1 MSQNYKANPTVAP
14 LISRPGE
21 SNEFV
26 GARCVVNLLPNI
38 FGTPVNR
45 KFLESTLDQ
54 LMSSGSLQAIN
65 HYLGHEDSRISVDDL
80 YLDDNR
86 TSDQYQFIPGVINKD
101 VNGNIL
107 DVISYDDIINGLKFG
122 GATTEQPNRLLN
134 EPAYTLDLPIN
145 YDMFVNYHRYFWL
158 LDFLPV
164 CEINATVGDPI
175 TIANVVGQISYTTPT
190 LANGKTLEFSNGMR
204 VAFKANCTG
213 NVTYPVDDIYIVEGV
228 GQTTGIK
235 LIRQYD
241 DSAAETTFVTNTI
254 YALTRNEDNVLPV
267 DIQDDRII
275 VRDYVVECRD
285 SIDQSAWARSNAW
298 IRDDVATAICNF
310 NDEDPFDY
318 IVEPFRAIRPIIEF
332 RGNIEKY
339 NYGKQHLTAVT
350 HMFDSIANP
359 ATAIVGQSAWSLA
372 SYSITNEWDPVGYNK
387 GDQVKVTVSGNVT
400 YWDCIQTHTSGK
412 NPTFIENRDYW
423 REVASKALVDG
434 DTILFAKN
442 ATATYNKKIYR
453 VGGVGSSIT
462 LTEVYNTSNYTLY
475 DKVVV
480 KIGYNN
486 VFGDSSDSLIYAGS
500 EWYWDGT
507 NWIYG
512 QQKDLRSNAPKFNL
526 YDHAQVLLSNLT
538 TYPNTTFAGDTIFDY
553 ARTSGVVDNALGFAP
568 KYVDYG
574 NNPGYEFEFG
584 LGAKRYHY
592 NTINEHTGYQADT
605 DVVNI
610 EEIKGYYYYKN
621 LITGF
626 YNNGWAQ
633 LRNDQPIEKHIR
645 YIVESTDN
653 GDHVFDIG
661 TTDIN
666 LDNKFRFKLSN
677 NGNLKVYSENTLNER
692 DKPELI
698 NGVNPAIFMSKGNTY
713 IVQTMF
719 DITDFELVN
728 VDGSAIST
736 GLTITTIADNTKSIE
751 ISSSISIDYIKYRL
765 VSDNSVYGII
775 YLDSNTASNSL
786 TVKINGADTT
796 NYTLSG
802 SRITV
807 ENIYPLDTVIEIS
820 WSSYDIL
827 TSDQGNFH
835 TADTHVYN
843 PQNDWLV
850 SATFGD
856 LQAHI
861 KSQMSN
867 IPGFV
872 GDYFGDNNYISLP
885 RIHEFGG
892 TIRQQPFS
900 TELLAVTL
908 DNPATNPFASLKFVS
923 NSYAKFRQQLIR
935 KTIQLHASQPISVPL
950 YKLVDMALDQLNLGK
965 TVNSPF
971 AYSNMLLYRDFKEVE
986 HVWVTG
992 DDKVFEIPETVNT
1005 YSDLENHVQVYIYD
1019 RDGGATDPYWR
1030 PLVKGLDYSFDNK
1043 KEINISD
1050 SFTADVNGRVKVLIR
1065 WFPIDS
1071 VSFMPP
1077 SAVKLGLTKPYY
1089 PQILANFDI
1098 EGDGISSSDAII
1110 CHDGSIHVLF
1120 NSDIVNRDSVNFDIE
1135 GAAIWEIETRIFNN
1149 LTGDYNNVIDYLE
1162 GMPTANRKSPYTW
1175 DELNAA
1181 MESEFN
1187 SWKVRNNISSLNDA
1201 GYFDPLN
1208 EFTWN
1213 YSSVGTGIGGWKGI
1227 YHYYFNTD
1235 RPHTHPWE
1243 MLGHRQKP
1251 SWWDTYYTWLSTAN
1265 GGNDAKRAALIEAL
1279 KTGHWNSP
1287 AESDKRYDITYCYS
1301 AYDWTAN
1308 TLVTAAGVLNGPVT
1322 AGLVSTPT
1330 LTEKQKDFV
1339 YGDWGP
1345 VEKRWRR
1352 SPEYNISRAL
1362 GLLRL
1367 RPLWLLNSYFDSN
1380 NRKFDYH
1387 PSVATPQVLFED
1399 TGLIG
1404 NNKEPKLSYK
1414 KYDDSI
1420 IELITVRNGGAG
1432 YTNNTSIEIYGNFGS
1447 GATAEAIV
1455 RNGSIIAVTITNPGS
1470 NYQSKPTIIAT
1481 DNTATITQEATFEAL
1496 LSSNIRKYYSGLSN
1510 AIIEFAFFNTNNIDD
1525 IQEKFETATYNP
1537 VVKLGGFVNK
1547 ANQRFVLDSSQDK
1560 GKATIPEENYS
1571 VSLYKSQPKSDTFYG
1586 AIKITLT
1593 DEGYMISGY
1602 DNSKMYLEYNPVAY
1616 NSRKT
1621 IIPVG
1626 NSNIIKYK
1634 EFTNNVTR
1642 LEYNTVLSNE
1652 QDVYD
1657 IIRGYGHY
1665 LNTYGWVPNW
1675 DAAATTFLSWAEES
1689 PAIGSIINIIPSDVS
1704 VEISEG
1710 KTGYF
1715 DNLQNKYD
1723 GVYNLIDQNGRQ
1735 VLPNKVI
1742 VERQLLEKSDA
1753 LTKITPKSSDLTLY
1767 GIRMYSVELEHVI
1780 VFDNYTGFDDVIYNP
1795 ALGQMHKRIKWTGS
1809 RTKDWNG
1816 KLYAPGYI
1824 VDNNTI
1830 YNNFDRTVL
1839 DIDQVYDVGSKIVN
1853 ASIKNSARSN
1863 IGYNTPSWAQHT
1875 TLDDDTVFE
1884 FVKGIGKY
1892 KGTKYA
1898 LNAFLRNTSIFGTQ
1912 ADVKL
1917 FEEWAIRTADFGDI
1931 RSRDTVE
1938 FNVTKD
1944 MVLTSPQVIR
1954 LKDTDET
1961 DALSDV
1967 YIDITPASN
1976 LLVTGSVGNNFQTRL
1991 PKVFTYDTL
2000 GKEGPYKNDFI
2011 TSGTPLTTET
2021 DYRVLDYSAFAM
2033 FPEQENNYYDFSG
2046 GWQDIKQWDNKTSY
2060 KYGDRVIYQG
2070 RVWEMVDTNS
2080 STGLSTPN
2088 DPIIVTGTISLP
2100 IVANGRTL
2108 ILDGNTIT
2116 FNNSTTSTTTTT
2128 VTVTGT
2134 NNIGS
2139 SNVVTHG
2146 STLVL
2151 GATSS
2156 TAQTIVFNNVV
2167 TSTTYNNIVVTGDVI
2182 NPSFTGSTTEKLTID
2197 GVDVMFNETVGT
2209 TTNITARAAF
2219 ENAFNGWVI
2228 NNTSGAKTSAA
2239 NARIS
2244 AIENLRTAYT
2254 GSWATFLA
2262 SYFSGSV
2269 AGINISLLLSEIAS
2283 APSYQ
2288 AQVEALLD
2296 SDITLI
2302 NNYTNNTYNTA
2313 NVIAGSETVAAGD
2326 ITSTQTLMAAGTY
2339 TDDITNWLTAN
2350 TTTAFTV
2357 STVVATIS
2365 GTTYLTYTIT
2375 EIVNRINSTSIPN
2388 VTASNSSGRL
2398 RLTKTTATPATQFT
2412 LIIASATANADVG
2425 LNAGTYISS
2434 SSTTTT
2440 TPNLSISQVIAQINA
2455 AGVNGITAAA
2465 LAPSGIL
2472 LTISSTNSSL
2482 YIGNGTANSVIGLTT
2497 GVTAA
2502 TSTITTVN
2510 ISSYINDVVTQINL
2524 ANISGVRATNSN
2536 NRVKLT
2542 STNSTLTIGAGTA
2555 NSDLGFT
2562 AQSYAATQTTVS
2574 NIFEAIVDGNVI
2586 FRRMDNDPNVFSI
2599 WIAKW
2604 KADEITSSQIDS
2616 DVGFAVYQT
2625 MDMGWYITRAC
2636 AGIDAADDA
2645 QLSIATPS
2653 GAAQAHSLQVGDFV
2667 LVRGSNTEPS
2677 IDGIH
2682 RVTGVDANNDNKFFI
2697 DVYINKEGNVGNVYP
2712 IRNVR
2717 FSSYQELLANYNS
2730 TNAADMYYYNFAGY
2744 RQNTT
2749 TRPIYAFVDRI
2760 SDTDPVSGVYKF
2772 YGSFSTVTGHNG
2784 SWQLVR
2790 EGNAQAR
2797 NDLIEN
2803 VKVYDAINKTLITT
2817 IETFDPAKGI
2827 LPGFIDNEIDFAT
2840 TADFAVYNFDSVN
2853 GSNESRKTWGA
2864 DQLGLRWWDLN
2875 TAIYLDYEQGPIDY
2889 QQNNWGRL
2897 FDGASVDIYEWTEST
2912 VLPDQWEQLVK
2923 ANATIN
2929 GKRVTGEVY
2938 KVKNNDEYVYYWS
2951 DQTVVD
2957 PVQNRS
2963 KTVYYFWVKNKL
2975 DIVGNRVY
2983 NTKQLSNYLKNPNSF
2998 EQLWVAASESS
3009 NLLINNLD
3017 KVVSD
3022 NTVIQINQI
3031 VESDALP
3038 LSEWVLL
3045 HDSDPV
3051 ELIPE
3056 QLHIKIRD
3064 SIVGWNNAVK
3074 RYSYTTYSGSTTYNI
3089 DDVVVDGSGR
3099 FYISLKNSNLNH
3111 TPSADTAMTWWRRIY
3126 EYELPADT
3134 PANDI
3139 DVWMGQ
3145 PLPDLNLHPFNRYG
3159 HLTRPNQSLVR
3170 DLKTARQN
3178 FVHAANDLLAR
3189 ICVIN
3194 ELPDWDTVFEEIIT
3208 DGIIEYEM
3216 DKYWIYTD
3224 WYRKEYNS
3232 DGSLLNVFDK
3242 TILPDLYVDTKQELI
3257 PVLGE
3262 DPISTEEGTLVYVK
3276 TAIHSDGVNR
3286 PEIYKLVNNEWV
3298 IQWKSKGTIQL
3309 SEELWNLEKFGYGF
3323 DVGPFDMSGFDAEPS
3338 PIIKAIFDLLRNKVF
3353 VGQYKSFYN
3362 KLWFKCLYHCVTDN
3376 TTDDFAFKTT
3386 YAKIRIEHPVLTDAT
3401 HYQPTGTEV
3410 VEEFFNSIKPYH
3422 TKLHSIDRAVTHI
3435 DENDVEIT
3443 EVDYNAEITL
3453 RYNDHS
3459 VKDFE
3464 DFDEILTGGTFT
3476 SVVTNTDSST
3486 FTTLDAAIEYIY
3498 EANSFNTVVRDNW
3511 GEELYPVDYSENIR
3525 IRVQTNSSGSTVTSD
3540 TRTFDMIYYSPYQI
3554 EESTVVVDTA
3564 KTTLSSNLSAS
3575 ATTISVASAAAL
3587 TTPIESQ
3594 VGVVWIDNERIEYR
3608 AIEGNTLRYCTR
3620 GTLGTSATTHTSG
3633 ATVTDA
3639 SWVYK
3644 IPTLEH
3650 FIDYG
3655 NGLGFAYND
3664 TGISL
3669 SATGTTPMHIFIRNA
3684 GSGTL

>member
-21 SNEFV
+21 SSEYV
-26 GARCVVNLLPNI
+26 GARSVMNLLPNI
-38 FGTPVNR
+38 FNTPVNK

-65 HYLGHEDSRISVDDL
+65 HYLGHEDSRISIDDL

-86 TSDQYQFIPGVINKD
+86 TSDQYQFVPGVINKD
-101 VNGNIL
+101 DNGNVT
-107 DVISYDDIINGLKFG
+107 DVISYDDIINGLRFG
-122 GATTEQPNRLLN
+122 GATVEQPNRLLN

-145 YDMFVNYHRYFWL
+145 YDMFINYHRYFWL

-164 CEINATVGDPI
+164 CEINATVGNPI
-175 TIANVVGQISYTTPT
+175 TVANIVGQISYTTPT
-190 LANGKTLEFSNGMR
+190 LSNSKTLEFRNGMR
-204 VAFKANCTG
+204 VAFKTNCTG
-213 NVTYPVDDIYIVEGV
+213 SATYPVDDIYIVEGV
-228 GQTTGIK
+228 GQPTGIK

-241 DSAAETTFVTNTI
+241 DSAAETTFVTNTV
-254 YALTRNEDNVLPV
+254 YALTRNEDNELPV

-275 VRDYVVECRD
+275 VRDYVVERRD

-298 IRDDVATAICNF
+298 VRDDVAIAVCDF
-310 NDEDPFDY
+310 NGDDPFDY
-318 IVEPFRAIRPIIEF
+318 IVEPFRAIRPVIEY
-332 RGNIEKY
+332 RASMEKY

-350 HMFDSIANP
+350 HMFDSISNP
-359 ATAIVGQSAWSLA
+359 LTAIVGQSTWSLA
-372 SYSITNEWDPVGYNK
+372 SYSITDEWDPIGYNK
-387 GDQVKVTVSGNVT
+387 GDQVKVTISGNIT
-400 YWDCIQTHTSGK
+400 YWDCVQTHTEAK
-412 NPTFIENRDYW
+412 NPTFFENRSYW
-423 REVASKALVDG
+423 REVSSKALANG

-442 ATATYNKKIYR
+442 ATSTYNKKIFS
-453 VGGVGSSIT
+453 VSGVGSSIV
-462 LTEVYNTSNYTLY
+462 LTEVYNTTNYTLY
-475 DKVVV
+475 DKVIV

-486 VFGDSSDSLIYAGS
+486 VFGDSIDSLIYAGS

-512 QQKDLRSNAPKFNL
+512 QQKDSRSVAPKFNL
-526 YDHAQVLLSNLT
+526 YDHEQILLSNTT
-538 TYPNTTFAGDTIFDY
+538 TYPNTTFEGDTIFDY
-553 ARTSGVVDNALGFAP
+553 ARTSGVVDYALGFAP

-574 NNPGYEFEFG
+574 NNPGYEFNIG
-584 LGAKRYHY
+584 LGAKRYNY
-592 NTINEHTGYQADT
+592 NSINENTGYQADT
-605 DVVNI
+605 DVVNV

-621 LITGF
+621 LITDF
-626 YNNGWAQ
+626 YYNGWAQ

-645 YIVESTDN
+645 YIVESISS
-653 GDHVFDIG
+653 DHIFDIG
-661 TTDIN
+661 TTNIN
-666 LDNKFRFKLSN
+666 LDDKFRFKLSN
-677 NGNLKVYSENTLNER
+677 SGNLKVYSENTLNER

-698 NGVNPAIFMSKGNTY
+698 NGVNPAIFMSKGKTY
-713 IVQTMF
+713 TIQTMF

-736 GLTITTIADNTKSIE
+736 GLTITSTTANTQTVA
-751 ISSSISIDYIKYRL
+751 ISSSIAIDYIKYRL
-765 VSDNSVYGII
+765 VSDNSIFGII
-775 YLDSNTASNSL
+775 YLDANTSSKNL
-786 TVKINGADTT
+786 IVKINGVET
-796 NYTLSG
+796 NDYTLSG
-802 SRITV
+802 TRVTV
-807 ENIYPLDTVIEIS
+807 ENIYPLDTVIEVG

-827 TSDQGNFH
+827 TTDQGVFH
-835 TADTHVYN
+835 KADTHVYN
-843 PQNDWLV
+843 PQNAWLS

-867 IPGFV
+867 IPGFS
-872 GDYFGDNNYISLP
+872 GNYFGDNNYTSLP
-885 RIHEFGG
+885 QIHEFGG

-908 DNPATNPFASLKFVS
+908 DDANTNPFASLKFIS

-935 KTIQLHASQPISVPL
+935 KTIQLHNSQPISIPL
-950 YKLVDMALDQLNLGK
+950 YQLVDTALDQLNLGK
-965 TVNSPF
+965 TNNSPF
-971 AYSNMLLYRDFKEVE
+971 AYSNMLLYRDFNEVE

-992 DDKVFEIPETVNT
+992 DDKIFEIPQTVNT
-1005 YSDLENHVQVYIYD
+1005 YSDLENHVQVYVYD

-1030 PLVKGLDYSFDNK
+1030 PLVKGIDYSFDNK

-1050 SFTADVNGRVKVLIR
+1050 SFTADANGRVKVLIR

-1077 SAVKLGLTKPYY
+1077 GAVKLGLTKPYY
-1089 PQILANFDI
+1089 PQIIANFDI
-1098 EGDGISSSDAII
+1098 EGNGVSSSDAII

-1120 NSDIVNRDSVNFDIE
+1120 NNDIVNRDSANFDIE

-1149 LTGDYNNVIDYLE
+1149 LVGNYDNVIDYLE
-1162 GMPTANRKSPYTW
+1162 AMPNANRKTPYTW
-1175 DELNAA
+1175 DELNSA

-1187 SWKVRNNISSLNDA
+1187 SWKVRNNITTLNDPGA
-1201 GYFDPLN
+1201 YDPFN

-1213 YSSVGTGIGGWKGI
+1213 YSSVGNGIGGWKGI

-1243 MLGHRQKP
+1243 MLGHTQQP
-1251 SWWDTYYTWLSTAN
+1251 SWWNTYYTWLNTAN

-1301 AYDWTAN
+1301 AYDWDAE
-1308 TLVTAAGVLNGPVT
+1308 TLVTVAGVLNGPVT
-1322 AGLVSTPT
+1322 AGIVATPT
-1330 LTEKQKDFV
+1330 STEKQKDFV

-1345 VEKRWRR
+1345 VEQRWRR
-1352 SPEYNISRAL
+1352 SPEYNINRSL
-1362 GLLRL
+1362 GLMRL

-1387 PSVATPQVLFED
+1387 PLVATPQVLFDD
-1399 TGLIG
+1399 TGVIG
-1404 NNKEPKLSYK
+1404 NNTQPKLSYK

-1420 IELITVRNGGAG
+1420 IEIITVRNGGAG
-1432 YTNNTSIEIYGNFGS
+1432 YTSNTRLEIYGNFGS

-1455 RNGSIIAVTITNPGS
+1455 RSGSIIAVTITNPGS
-1470 NYQSKPTIIAT
+1470 NYQSKPTIIAI
-1481 DNTATITQEATFEAL
+1481 DDTATITQEASFEAI

-1510 AIIEFAFFNTNNIDD
+1510 AIIEFAFFNTDTIDR
-1525 IQEKFETATYNP
+1525 IQERFETATYNP
-1537 VVKLGGFVNK
+1537 VIKLGGFVNK
-1547 ANQRFVLDSSQDK
+1547 TNQRFVLDSSQDK
-1560 GKATIPEENYS
+1560 GKVTIPEENYV
-1571 VSLYKSQPKSDTFYG
+1571 VSLYKSQPIFDTFYG
-1586 AIKITLT
+1586 AIKVTLT

-1602 DNSKMYLEYNPVAY
+1602 DTSKMYLEYNPVSY
-1616 NSRKT
+1616 NSKKT
-1621 IIPVG
+1621 IVPLG
-1626 NSNIIKYK
+1626 NTNIVKYK
-1634 EFTNNVTR
+1634 EFTNDVIR
-1642 LEYNTVLSNE
+1642 LEYNTILVKE

-1665 LNTYGWVPNW
+1665 LNTFGWVPSW
-1675 DAAATTFLSWAEES
+1675 DTAATTFLSWADNS
-1689 PAIGSIINIIPSDVS
+1689 PAVGDIINVIPVTDSI
-1704 VEISEG
+1704 EISEG
-1710 KTGYF
+1710 ATGYF

-1735 VLPNKVI
+1735 VLSNKVL
-1742 VERQLLEKSDA
+1742 VERQVLEQSDA
-1753 LTKITPKSSDLTLY
+1753 ITKITPKSSELTLY
-1767 GIRMYSVELEHVI
+1767 GVRLYSVELEHVI

-1795 ALGQMHKRIKWTGS
+1795 ALGQLHTRIKWIGS
-1809 RTKDWNG
+1809 RTKNWNG

-1839 DIDQVYDVGSKIVN
+1839 DIDQIYDVGNNIVN
-1853 ASIKNSARSN
+1853 NSVKNAARSN
-1863 IGYNTPSWAQHT
+1863 IGYNIPSWKQYT
-1875 TLDDDTVFE
+1875 TLDDNTVFE

-1912 ADVKL
+1912 ADVSL
-1917 FEEWAIRTADFGDI
+1917 FEEWAIRTADYGDT

-1938 FNVTKD
+1938 FNVSKNL
-1944 MVLTSPQVIR
+1944 VLTSPQVIR
-1954 LKDTDET
+1954 LRDTNES

-1967 YIDITPASN
+1967 YIDITPNSE
-1976 LLVTGSVGNNFQTRL
+1976 LLVTGTVGNNFQTRL
-1991 PKVFTYDTL
+1991 PKVFSYDTL
-2000 GKEGPYKNDFI
+2000 SKEGPYKNDFI

-2021 DYRVLDYSAFAM
+2021 DYRVLDYAAFAM

-2046 GWQDIKQWDNKTSY
+2046 SWQDIKQWDNKTSY

-2070 RVWEMVDTNS
+2070 RVWEMVDVNS
-2080 STGLSTPN
+2080 STGLATPN

-2116 FNNSTTSTTTTT
+2116 FNNSTTSTTSTTI
-2128 VTVTGT
+2128 TVTGT
-2134 NNIGS
+2134 NDIGTT
-2139 SNVVTHG
+2139 NVVTHG

-2151 GATSS
+2151 GATSA
-2156 TAQTIVFNNVV
+2156 TAETIVFSNTV
-2167 TSTTYNNIVVTGDVI
+2167 TSTTYNNIVVTGTVI
-2182 NPSFTGSTTEKLTID
+2182 NPSFAGSSTEKLTID
-2197 GVDVMFNETVGT
+2197 GVDVLFNETTST
-2209 TTNITARAAF
+2209 TTNITAQAAF

-2228 NNTSGAKTSAA
+2228 NNTTGLKLSAA

-2244 AIENLRTAYT
+2244 AIENLRSAYT
-2254 GSWATFLA
+2254 GTWSTFLS
-2262 SYFSGSV
+2262 SYFSSSV
-2269 AGINISLLLSEIAS
+2269 SGINISLLLSEIA
-2283 APSYQ
+2283 ATPSYQ

-2302 NNYTNNTYNTA
+2302 NNYANKTYITA
-2313 NVIAGSETVAAGD
+2313 NVIAGSETVLAGD
-2326 ITSTQTLMAAGTY
+2326 ITTAQTLMAAGTY
-2339 TDDITNWLTAN
+2339 TEDVKDWLVAN
-2350 TTTAFTV
+2350 TSTTFTT
-2357 STVVATIS
+2357 STVVFTSS
-2365 GTTYLTYTIT
+2365 GTTFVTYTIT
-2375 EIVNRINSTSIPN
+2375 DIVNRINSASIPN

-2398 RLTKTTATPATQFT
+2398 RLTKTTATPETQFN
-2412 LIIASATANADVG
+2412 LVIASATANSDVG
-2425 LNAGTYISS
+2425 LGAGTYVSS
-2434 SSTTTT
+2434 SSTSTT
-2440 TPNLSISQVIAQINA
+2440 TPNLSIAQVISQINA
-2455 AGVNGITAAA
+2455 AGISGITAAA
-2465 LAPSGIL
+2465 LAPTGIL

-2502 TSTITTVN
+2502 ASTVTTVN
-2510 ISSYINDVVTQINL
+2510 ISSYINDIVTQINL
-2524 ANISGVRATNSN
+2524 ANVSGVRATNSN

-2542 STNSTLTIGAGTA
+2542 STNPTLIIGAGTA
-2555 NSDLGFT
+2555 NSDIGFT
-2562 AQSYAATQTTVS
+2562 AQTYTATQTTVS
-2574 NIFEAIVDGNVI
+2574 NIFEAIVDGDVI
-2586 FRRMDNDPNVFSI
+2586 FRRMDYDPNVFSI

-2604 KADEITSSQIDS
+2604 KADELTSSQIDS
-2616 DVGFAVYQT
+2616 DVGFAAYQT

-2645 QLSIATPS
+2645 QLTIATPS
-2653 GAAQAHSLQVGDFV
+2653 GAAAAHSLQVGDFV
-2667 LVRGSNTEPS
+2667 LIRGSNTEPNV
-2677 IDGIH
+2677 DGIH
-2682 RVTGVDANNDNKFFI
+2682 RVTGIDTNNANKFFI

-2717 FSSYQELLANYNS
+2717 FSSYQDLLANYNS
-2730 TNAADMYYYNFAGY
+2730 TNAANMYYYNFAGY

-2760 SDTDPVSGVYKF
+2760 SDVDPVSGVYKF

-2790 EGNAQAR
+2790 EGNEQAR

-2803 VKVYDAINKTLITT
+2803 VKVYDAVNKTLITT

-2840 TADFAVYNFDSVN
+2840 TADFAVYNYDSVN
-2853 GSNESRKTWGA
+2853 GNSESRKTWGA

-2929 GKRVTGEVY
+2929 GRRVTGEVY

-2951 DQTVVD
+2951 EASILD
-2957 PVQNRS
+2957 PEQNRT

-2975 DIVGNRVY
+2975 DTVGNRVY
-2983 NTKQLSNYLKNPNSF
+2983 NTKQLSNYLANPNSF
-2998 EQLWVAASESS
+2998 EQLWVAASQSS

-3022 NTVIQINQI
+3022 NTVVQINQI

-3056 QLHIKIRD
+3056 QLHIKMRD

-3074 RYSYTTYSGSTTYNI
+3074 RYSYITYSSSTTYSI
-3089 DDVVVDGSGR
+3089 DDVVVDGSDR
-3099 FYISLKNSNLNH
+3099 YYISLKNSNLNH
-3111 TPSADTAMTWWRRIY
+3111 TPASDTAMTYWRRIY

-3178 FVHAANDLLAR
+3178 FVHAANDLLSR
-3189 ICVIN
+3189 VCVIN
-3194 ELPDWDTVFEEIIT
+3194 EIPDWDTIFEEIIT
-3208 DGIIEYEM
+3208 VGAIVYDM
-3216 DKYWIYTD
+3216 DKYWIYSD
-3224 WYRKEYNS
+3224 WYRKEYNN
-3232 DGSLLNVFDK
+3232 DGSLLSIFDK
-3242 TILPDLYVDTKQELI
+3242 SILPDLYVDIKQELI
-3257 PVLGE
+3257 PELGE
-3262 DPISTEEGTLVYVK
+3262 DPLSTEEGTLVYVK
-3276 TAIHSDGVNR
+3276 NALHSDGVNR
-3286 PEIYKLVNNEWV
+3286 PEIYKLVNDEWV

-3338 PIIKAIFDLLRNKVF
+3338 PVIKAIFDLLRNKVF
-3353 VGQYKSFYN
+3353 VGQYKSYYN
-3362 KLWFKCLYHCVTDN
+3362 KLWFKCLYHSVTDN

-3386 YAKIRIEHPVLTDAT
+3386 YAKIRVEHPVLTDAIN
-3401 HYQPTGTEV
+3401 YQPTGTEV

-3422 TKLHSIDRAVTHI
+3422 TKLHSIDRAVTHM
-3435 DENDVEIT
+3435 DENDVEVT
-3443 EVDYNAEITL
+3443 ELDLDSEITL

-3459 VKDFE
+3459 VKDYE
-3464 DFDEILTGGTFT
+3464 NFDEILTGGTFT

-3486 FTTLDAAIEYIY
+3486 FTTLDADLEYIY
-3498 EANSFNTVVRDNW
+3498 DGNGFNTLVKDNW
-3511 GEELYPVDYSENIR
+3511 GEELYPIDYSENIR
-3525 IRVQTNSSGSTVTSD
+3525 IRVQTNSSGSTLTSD
-3540 TRTFDMIYYSPYQI
+3540 TRTFDMVYYSPYQI
-3554 EESTVVVDTA
+3554 EESTVIVDTA
-3564 KTTLSSNLSAS
+3564 KTTLSSSIS
-3575 ATTISVASAAAL
+3575 ATATSIAVANASTL
-3587 TTPIESQ
+3587 TAPIESQ

-3620 GTLGTSATTHTSG
+3620 GTLGTSATTHASG

-3639 SWVYK
+3639 SWIYK

-3650 FIDYG
+3650 FVDYG
-3655 NGLGFAYND
+3655 DDLGFAYND

>member
-21 SNEFV
+21 SSEYV
-26 GARCVVNLLPNI
+26 GARSVMNLLPNI
-38 FGTPVNR
+38 FNTPVNK

-65 HYLGHEDSRISVDDL
+65 HYLGHEDSRISIDDL

-86 TSDQYQFIPGVINKD
+86 TSDQYQFVPGVINKD
-101 VNGNIL
+101 DNGNVT
-107 DVISYDDIINGLKFG
+107 DVISYDDIINGLGFG
-122 GATTEQPNRLLN
+122 GATVEQPNRLLN

-145 YDMFVNYHRYFWL
+145 YDMFINYHRYFWL
-158 LDFLPV
+158 MDFLPV
-164 CEINATVGDPI
+164 CEINATVGNPI
-175 TIANVVGQISYTTPT
+175 TIASIIGQISYTTPT
-190 LANGKTLEFSNGMR
+190 LSNSKTLEFRNGMR
-204 VAFKANCTG
+204 VAFKTNCTG
-213 NVTYPVDDIYIVEGV
+213 NATYPVDDIYIVEGV
-228 GQTTGIK
+228 GQPTGIT

-254 YALTRNEDNVLPV
+254 YALTRNDDNETPI

-275 VRDYVVECRD
+275 VRDYVVERRD

-298 IRDDVATAICNF
+298 IRDDVVNAVCDF
-310 NDEDPFDY
+310 NGDDPFDY
-318 IVEPFRAIRPIIEF
+318 IVEPFRAIRPIIEY
-332 RGNIEKY
+332 RASMEKY

-350 HMFDSIANP
+350 HMFDSISNP
-359 ATAIVGQSAWSLA
+359 LTAIVGQSTWSLA
-372 SYSITNEWDPVGYNK
+372 SYSITDEWDPVGYNK
-387 GDQVKVTVSGNVT
+387 GDQVKVTISGNIT
-400 YWDCIQTHTSGK
+400 YWDCVQAHTESK
-412 NPTFIENRDYW
+412 NPTFFENRSYW
-423 REVASKALVDG
+423 REVSSKALANG

-442 ATATYNKKIYR
+442 ATSTYNKKIFS
-453 VGGVGSSIT
+453 VSGVGSSIV
-462 LTEVYNTSNYTLY
+462 LTEVYNTTNYTLY
-475 DKVVV
+475 DKVIV

-486 VFGDSSDSLIYAGS
+486 VFGDSIDSLIYAGS

-512 QQKDLRSNAPKFNL
+512 QQKDARSVAPKFNL
-526 YDHAQVLLSNLT
+526 YDHEQVLLSSAT
-538 TYPNTTFAGDTIFDY
+538 TYPNTTFEGDTIFDY
-553 ARTSGVVDNALGFAP
+553 TRTSGVVDYALGFAP

-574 NNPGYEFEFG
+574 NNPGYEFDIG
-584 LGAKRYHY
+584 LGAKRYDY
-592 NTINEHTGYQADT
+592 NSINENNGYQADS
-605 DVVNI
+605 DVVNV

-626 YNNGWAQ
+626 YYNGWVQ

-645 YIVESTDN
+645 YVVESISS
-653 GDHVFDIG
+653 DHVFDIG
-661 TTDIN
+661 TTNID
-666 LDNKFRFKLSN
+666 LDDKFRFKLSN
-677 NGNLKVYSENTLNER
+677 SGNLKVYSENTLNER

-698 NGVNPAIFMSKGNTY
+698 NGINPAIFMSKGKTY
-713 IVQTMF
+713 TIQTMF

-728 VDGSAIST
+728 IDGSAIST
-736 GLTITTIADNTKSIE
+736 GLTVTSTATNTQTIA
-751 ISSSISIDYIKYRL
+751 ISSSIAIDYIKYRL
-765 VSDNSVYGII
+765 VSDNSIFGII
-775 YLDSNTASNSL
+775 YLDDNTSSKNL
-786 TVKINGADTT
+786 TVKINGVET
-796 NYTLSG
+796 NDYTLSG
-802 SRITV
+802 TQVTV
-807 ENIYPLDTVIEIS
+807 ENIHPLDTVIEVS

-827 TSDQGNFH
+827 TSDQGVFH

-843 PQNDWLV
+843 PQNTWL
-850 SATFGD
+850 SNATFGD
-856 LQAHI
+856 LQEHI

-867 IPGFV
+867 IPGFS
-872 GDYFGDNNYISLP
+872 GNYFGNNNYTSLP
-885 RIHEFGG
+885 QIHEFGG

-908 DNPATNPFASLKFVS
+908 NDANTNPFSSLRFIS
-923 NSYAKFRQQLIR
+923 TNYAKFRQQLIR
-935 KTIQLHASQPISVPL
+935 KATQLHNTQSADIPV
-950 YKLVDMALDQLNLGK
+950 YKLLDLALEELNLGK
-965 TVNSPF
+965 TLSSPF
-971 AYSNMLLYRDFKEVE
+971 SSSQMALYRDYVEVE
-986 HVWVTG
+986 YTWVTG
-992 DDKVFEIPETVNT
+992 ESKVFELPEVVNR
-1005 YSDLENHVQVYIYD
+1005 YGDIENHIHVYVYD
-1019 RDGGATDPYWR
+1019 NDGGSPEPHWR
-1030 PLVKGLDYSFDNK
+1030 PVVKDLDYNFVNK
-1043 KEINISD
+1043 NKVSIDTMFTPDIND
-1050 SFTADVNGRVKVLIR
+1050 RVKVLIR
-1065 WFPIDS
+1065 WFPTNS
-1071 VSFMPP
+1071 VSFVPP
-1077 SAVKLGLTKPYY
+1077 SSAKLGLTRPYFPTVMTNY
-1089 PQILANFDI
+1089 DI
-1098 EGDGISSSDAII
+1098 EGNGTSSENII
-1110 CHDGSIHVLF
+1110 MCHDGSVHVLTSNDLTNRNSAAF
-1120 NSDIVNRDSVNFDIE
+1120 NIEDAIV
-1135 GAAIWEIETRIFNN
+1135 WEFETRVFNN
-1149 LTGDYNNVIDYLE
+1149 LNTNDIGVIDYLE
-1162 GMPTANRKSPYTW
+1162 AMPNANRKTPYTW
-1175 DELNAA
+1175 SDLNTVI
-1181 MESEFN
+1181 ESEFN
-1187 SWKVRNNISSLNDA
+1187 DWKIRNGISTINDNA
-1201 GYFDPLN
+1201 YYN
-1208 EFTWN
+1208 AANKFTWN
-1213 YSSVGTGIGGWKGI
+1213 YSSVTPYIGGWQGI
-1227 YHYYFNTD
+1227 YHYYFNTE
-1235 RPHTHPWE
+1235 RPHSTPWE

-1251 SWWDTYYTWLSTAN
+1251 SWWDEYYTWINTAN
-1265 GGNDAKRAALIEAL
+1265 GGDDSKRAALIEAL
-1279 KTGHWNSP
+1279 KFGHWNNP
-1287 AESDKRYDITYCYS
+1287 DELDKQYDLAYCYS
-1301 AYDWTAN
+1301 SYDWDSN
-1308 TLVTAAGVLNGPVT
+1308 ILVTVTGTLNDPVT
-1322 AGLVSTPT
+1322 AGVVTTPT
-1330 LTEKQKDFV
+1330 LSERQKDFV

-1345 VEKRWRR
+1345 VEQVWRR
-1352 SPEYNISRAL
+1352 SAEYTISRAL
-1362 GLLRL
+1362 GLLRV
-1367 RPLWLLNSYFDSN
+1367 RPLWLLNSYFDST
-1380 NRKFDYH
+1380 NRVYDYH
-1387 PSVATPQVLFED
+1387 RLVVTPQVLFED
-1399 TGLIG
+1399 TGVIG
-1404 NNKEPKLSYK
+1404 NNTKPKLSYK

-1420 IELITVRNGGAG
+1420 IELITVKNGGAG
-1432 YTNNTSIEIYGNFGS
+1432 YTNNTRLEIYGNFGS
-1447 GATAEAIV
+1447 GATAEPIIE
-1455 RNGSIIAVTITNPGS
+1455 NGSIVAVTITNPGS
-1470 NYQSKPTIIAT
+1470 NYQSKPTIIAI
-1481 DNTATITQEATFEAL
+1481 DNTATITQEASFEAI

-1510 AIIEFAFFNTNNIDD
+1510 AIIEFAFFNTDTIDN
-1525 IQEKFETATYNP
+1525 IQERFETSIYNP
-1537 VVKLGGFVNK
+1537 VIKSGGFINK

-1560 GKATIPEENYS
+1560 GKVTVPEENY
-1571 VSLYKSQPKSDTFYG
+1571 VISLYKSQPVFDTFYG
-1586 AIKITLT
+1586 AIKVTLT

-1602 DNSKMYLEYNPVAY
+1602 DTSKMYLEYNPVSY
-1616 NSRKT
+1616 NSKKT
-1621 IIPVG
+1621 IVPLG
-1626 NSNIIKYK
+1626 NTNIIKYK
-1634 EFTNNVTR
+1634 EFTSDIIR
-1642 LEYNTVLSNE
+1642 LDYNTILVKE

-1665 LNTYGWVPNW
+1665 LNTFGWIPSW
-1675 DAAATTFLSWAEES
+1675 DTAATTFLSWADNS
-1689 PAIGSIINIIPSDVS
+1689 PTVGDIINVIPVTDSI
-1704 VEISEG
+1704 EISEG
-1710 KTGYF
+1710 ATGYF

-1735 VLPNKVI
+1735 VLLNKVI
-1742 VERQLLEKSDA
+1742 VERQVLEQSDA
-1753 LTKITPKSSDLTLY
+1753 VTKITPKSSDLTLY
-1767 GIRMYSVELEHVI
+1767 GVRLYSVELEHVI

-1795 ALGQMHKRIKWTGS
+1795 ALGQLHTRIKWIGS
-1809 RTKDWNG
+1809 RTKNWNG
-1816 KLYAPGYI
+1816 KLYTPGYI

-1830 YNNFDRTVL
+1830 YNNFDRTVS
-1839 DIDQVYDVGSKIVN
+1839 DIDQIYDVGNNIVN
-1853 ASIKNSARSN
+1853 NSVKNAARSN
-1863 IGYNTPSWAQHT
+1863 IGYNIPSWKQYT
-1875 TLDDDTVFE
+1875 TLDDSTVFE

-1912 ADVKL
+1912 ADVSL
-1917 FEEWAIRTADFGDI
+1917 FEEWAIRTADYGDT

-1938 FNVTKD
+1938 FNVSKD
-1944 MVLTSPQVIR
+1944 LVLTSPQVIR
-1954 LKDTDET
+1954 LRDTSES

-1967 YIDITPASN
+1967 YIDITPNSE
-1976 LLVTGSVGNNFQTRL
+1976 LLVTGTVGNNFQTRL
-1991 PKVFTYDTL
+1991 PKVFSYDTL
-2000 GKEGPYKNDFI
+2000 SKEGPYKNDFI

-2021 DYRVLDYSAFAM
+2021 DYRVLDYAAFAI
-2033 FPEQENNYYDFSG
+2033 FPQQENNYYDFSG

-2070 RVWEMVDTNS
+2070 RVWEMVDANS
-2080 STGLSTPN
+2080 STGLATPN

-2100 IVANGRTL
+2100 VVANGRTL
-2108 ILDGNTIT
+2108 KLDGNTIT

-2167 TSTTYNNIVVTGDVI
+2167 TSTTYNNIVITGDVI
-2182 NPSFTGSTTEKLTID
+2182 NPSFTGSATEKLTID
-2197 GVDVMFNETVGT
+2197 GVDVLFNQTTST

-2269 AGINISLLLSEIAS
+2269 AGINISLLLSEIAA

-2398 RLTKTTATPATQFT
+2398 RLTKTTATPSTQFT

-2455 AGVNGITAAA
+2455 AGVNGITAA

-2502 TSTITTVN
+2502 TSTVTTVN

-2542 STNSTLTIGAGTA
+2542 STNSTLTIDAGTA

-2574 NIFEAIVDGNVI
+2574 NIFEAIVDGDVI

-2599 WIAKW
+2599 WVAKW

-2682 RVTGVDANNDNKFFI
+2682 RVTDIDANNANKFFI

-2717 FSSYQELLANYNS
+2717 FSSYQELSANYNS
-2730 TNAADMYYYNFAGY
+2730 RNAANMYYYNFAGY

-2760 SDTDPVSGVYKF
+2760 SDVDPVSGVYKF

-2803 VKVYDAINKTLITT
+2803 VKVYDAVNKTLITT

-2923 ANATIN
+2923 ANATVN
-2929 GKRVTGEVY
+2929 GRRVTGEVY

-2951 DQTVVD
+2951 EASMLD
-2957 PVQNRS
+2957 PVQNRT

-2975 DIVGNRVY
+2975 DTVGNRVY
-2983 NTKQLSNYLKNPNSF
+2983 NTKQLSNYLANPNSF
-2998 EQLWVAASESS
+2998 EQLWVAASQSS

-3022 NTVIQINQI
+3022 NTVVQINQI

-3056 QLHIKIRD
+3056 QLHIKMRD

-3074 RYSYTTYSGSTTYNI
+3074 RYSYTTYSSSTTYSI
-3089 DDVVVDGSGR
+3089 DDVVVDGSDR
-3099 FYISLKNSNLNH
+3099 YYISLKNSNLNH
-3111 TPSADTAMTWWRRIY
+3111 TPASDTAMTYWRRIY

-3178 FVHAANDLLAR
+3178 FVHAANDLLSR
-3189 ICVIN
+3189 VCVIN
-3194 ELPDWDTVFEEIIT
+3194 EIPNWDTIFEEIIT
-3208 DGIIEYEM
+3208 DGAIDYDM
-3216 DKYWIYTD
+3216 DKYWIYSD
-3224 WYRKEYNS
+3224 WYRKEYNN
-3232 DGSLLNVFDK
+3232 DGSLLSVFDK
-3242 TILPDLYVDTKQELI
+3242 SVLPDLYVDIKQELI
-3257 PVLGE
+3257 PELGE
-3262 DPISTEEGTLVYVK
+3262 DPLSTEEGTLVYVK
-3276 TAIHSDGVNR
+3276 NALHSDGVNR

-3338 PIIKAIFDLLRNKVF
+3338 PVIKAIFDLLRNKVF

-3362 KLWFKCLYHCVTDN
+3362 KLWFKCLYHSVTDN

-3386 YAKIRIEHPVLTDAT
+3386 YAKIRVEHPVLTDAIN
-3401 HYQPTGTEV
+3401 YQPTGTEV

-3422 TKLHSIDRAVTHI
+3422 TKLHSIDRAVTHM
-3435 DENDVEIT
+3435 DENDVEVT
-3443 EVDYNAEITL
+3443 ELDRDAEITL

-3459 VKDFE
+3459 VKDSE

-3486 FTTLDAAIEYIY
+3486 FTTLDASLEYIY
-3498 EANSFNTVVRDNW
+3498 DGNGFNTVVSDNW
-3511 GEELYPVDYSENIR
+3511 GEELYPIDYSENIR
-3525 IRVQTNSSGSTVTSD
+3525 IRVQTNSSGSTATSD
-3540 TRTFDMIYYSPYQI
+3540 TRTFDMVYYSPYQI
-3554 EESTVVVDTA
+3554 EESTVIVDTA
-3564 KTTLSSNLSAS
+3564 KTTLSSSIS
-3575 ATTISVASAAAL
+3575 ATATSIVVVNTATLA
-3587 TTPIESQ
+3587 TPVDSQ

-3620 GTLGTSATTHTSG
+3620 GTLGTGATTHASG

-3650 FIDYG
+3650 FVDYG
-3655 NGLGFAYND
+3655 DDLGFAYND